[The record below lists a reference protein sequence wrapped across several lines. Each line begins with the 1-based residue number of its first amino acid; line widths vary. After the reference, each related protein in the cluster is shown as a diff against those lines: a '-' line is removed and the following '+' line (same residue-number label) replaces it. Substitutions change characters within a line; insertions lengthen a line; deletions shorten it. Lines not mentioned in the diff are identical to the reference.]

1 MKCSNKSQCSCCC
14 IVCVL
19 LCAGTAVLIVRKDV
33 ITAWPGNIY
42 YILYI
47 CCHTCVK
54 VALIF
59 GGLLHTSFGIA
70 APKIWN
76 SLPLALQ
83 MCTSLIPNFVVCF
96 RPNFFSMLSN
106 PLNAFFLRFRFCC
119 WPFCAFINSVYL
131 LTYIVNTGILV
142 GIVWR
147 VSRAFWKCLLHRCCW
162 LAWGKCLTCFVLA
175 AGESMVS
182 KLLLSTV

>member
-19 LCAGTAVLIVRKDV
+19 LCAGTSVLIVRKDV

-59 GGLLHTSFGIA
+59 GSLLHTSFGIA

-106 PLNAFFLRFRFCC
+106 PLNAFFQRIRGFLKWYALYKSTFC
-119 WPFCAFINSVYL
+119 L
-131 LTYIVNTGILV
+131 LTY
-142 GIVWR
+142 
-147 VSRAFWKCLLHRCCW
+147 
-162 LAWGKCLTCFVLA
+162 
-175 AGESMVS
+175 
-182 KLLLSTV
+182 LLSCASDSVADHSVHL

>member
-1 MKCSNKSQCSCCC
+1 MKCSNKSRCSCCC

-83 MCTSLIPNFVVCF
+83 MCTSLIPNFIVCF

-106 PLNAFFLRFRFCC
+106 PLNAFFLALQILLLTILCIYKFC
-119 WPFCAFINSVYL
+119 L
-131 LTYIVNTGILV
+131 LTYLYSQHRNTGWNSMTSFKGILK
-142 GIVWR
+142 
-147 VSRAFWKCLLHRCCW
+147 VS
-162 LAWGKCLTCFVLA
+162 
-175 AGESMVS
+175 SP
-182 KLLLSTV
+182 